1 MAPAMIG
8 EILRALLTSDAGKLR
23 DNDWIERALEAV
35 SEFVTGGTPATAEPA
50 QEAAPD
56 PRDAEIA
63 ARDAEIAALRAE
75 LAARPVPAG
84 SPATLADGSPG

>member
-35 SEFVTGGTPATAEPA
+35 SEFVTGGTPAPAPEPPA
-50 QEAAPD
+50 PAAGPENQAKID
-56 PRDAEIA
+56 
-63 ARDAEIAALRAE
+63 ALRARLAE
-75 LAARPVPAG
+75 LTGGAQ
-84 SPATLADGSPG
+84 